1 MSVEKDLRVLNTHL
15 IALDAK
21 IKEYDMERIGDGLI
35 GEANIITKCL
45 SEVEKEIDRSKERL
59 DKQGQEDST
68 PIEQVASDNTER
80 SEDKTWA
87 CGGFA
92 KHFSAEVK
100 QMESN
105 YSLKLWKHYRCRRIF
120 SRLKQDLGTKLD
132 VLQCLTIQHSDNVE
146 LELLN
151 ELNEVREIL
160 LLLKE
165 IISTDTGKALTPTSS
180 KQKEGTNGR
189 SRPLRNSTNTP
200 VADERK
206 ERALVSG
213 KVTKKTLPRWK

>member
-1 MSVEKDLRVLNTHL
+1 MKDLRELNTHL
-15 IALDAK
+15 TALDTK
-21 IKEYDMERIGDGLI
+21 IKEYDMERIG
-35 GEANIITKCL
+35 EAVGITKEVKQCF

-59 DKQGQEDST
+59 DKQGQEAST
-68 PIEQVASDNTER
+68 PNEQVASDNTER
-80 SEDKTWA
+80 SDDKTWA
-87 CGGFA
+87 SGGFA
-92 KHFSAEVK
+92 KHFSAELQ

-105 YSLKLWKHYRCRRIF
+105 YSLKLWKRYRCRRIF

-132 VLQCLTIQHSDNVE
+132 VLKCFTIQHSDNVE

-165 IISTDTGKALTPTSS
+165 IISTDTSKANTPTSS
-180 KQKEGTNGR
+180 TEQKEGTSER
-189 SRPLRNSTNTP
+189 SRPLRNFTNTP

-206 ERALVSG
+206 EKALVSG
-213 KVTKKTLPRWK
+213 KAKKTLPRWK

>member
-15 IALDAK
+15 TALDAK
-21 IKEYDMERIGDGLI
+21 IKEYDMESGDNVTK
-35 GEANIITKCL
+35 EVKKCL

-59 DKQGQEDST
+59 DKQGQEAST
-68 PIEQVASDNTER
+68 PNEQVASDNTER
-80 SEDKTWA
+80 SEDETWA

-105 YSLKLWKHYRCRRIF
+105 YSLKLWKRYRCRRILI
-120 SRLKQDLGTKLD
+120 RLKQDLGTKLD
-132 VLQCLTIQHSDNVE
+132 VLQCFTIQHSDNVE
-146 LELLN
+146 LELMS

-165 IISTDTGKALTPTSS
+165 IISTDTGKALTPAG
-180 KQKEGTNGR
+180 KQKEGTSGR

-213 KVTKKTLPRWK
+213 KATKNTMPRWK